1 MQSVSCKWGRSLLI
15 ATKDA
20 VPCPSSIDQVQ
31 WASASAM
38 ELLSIYVHAVL
49 GRWLQLY
56 MLGDPES
63 AEAELA
69 DELAGIYS
77 DALPSAK
84 GLSQDS

>member
-1 MQSVSCKWGRSLLI
+1 
-15 ATKDA
+15 
-20 VPCPSSIDQVQ
+20 
-31 WASASAM
+31 
-38 ELLSIYVHAVL
+38 
-49 GRWLQLY
+49 

-84 GLSQDS
+84 GLSRDS